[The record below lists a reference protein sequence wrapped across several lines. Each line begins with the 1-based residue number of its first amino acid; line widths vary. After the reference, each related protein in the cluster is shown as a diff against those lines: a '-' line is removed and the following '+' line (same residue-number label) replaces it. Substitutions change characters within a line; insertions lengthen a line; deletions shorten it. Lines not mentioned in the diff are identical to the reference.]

1 MIFTYFQTPRKR
13 MVVTMETTVNKPCV
27 IANLLSQKGLKPSV
41 FTLELSIEFAF
52 FYPLV
57 YFFMKRDSILYTQYF
72 SSFENVRSNSRTLFS
87 LCNLI

>member
-1 MIFTYFQTPRKR
+1 

-27 IANLLSQKGLKPSV
+27 TANLLSQKGLKPSV
-41 FTLELSIEFAF
+41 FTLKLSIEFAF

>member
-13 MVVTMETTVNKPCV
+13 MFITMETTVNKPCV
-27 IANLLSQKGLKPSV
+27 IATLLSQKGLKPSV

-57 YFFMKRDSILYTQYF
+57 YFFMKRD
-72 SSFENVRSNSRTLFS
+72 
-87 LCNLI
+87 

>member
-13 MVVTMETTVNKPCV
+13 TFITMETTVNKPCV
-27 IANLLSQKGLKPSV
+27 IATLLSKKSLKPTV

-57 YFFMKRDSILYTQYF
+57 YFFMKRD
-72 SSFENVRSNSRTLFS
+72 
-87 LCNLI
+87 